1 MSFVTAGTLTHDFV
15 FPTVE
20 GMPGANAFV
29 SINLRDGGE
38 VRVDAP
44 AFAAGKEEPSWGT
57 ASFAALAAMAQAEES
72 GEAPRIV
79 VPQGTFTIVTDGR
92 VLANNTD
99 EGPKPHARGQSL
111 RWTVGPST
119 QQPPTALVAFD

>member
-1 MSFVTAGTLTHDFV
+1 MSEQDSEEKTEETD
-15 FPTVE
+15 
-20 GMPGANAFV
+20 
-29 SINLRDGGE
+29 NLLNTDE
-38 VRVDAP
+38 D
-44 AFAAGKEEPSWGT
+44 
-57 ASFAALAAMAQAEES
+57 AEES

-92 VLANNTD
+92 ILANNTD

-111 RWTVGPST
+111 SWTVGPST